1 MLRGGGINALQE
13 EINDLGTK
21 FNQLLDTLNTF
32 NKVLEEAYHQNAEDD
47 PDLEDSLMQFKKVKV
62 KINTHLGALNNPQE
76 SAPTLEHIKGLAK
89 PLEDL
94 EVLLEVL
101 QANHQAWFE
110 NKAEQ
115 NSTQET
121 PKAQPQNTTS
131 TNDNTPQV
139 KPLWKYGSN
148 TLQAFQDYMK
158 AKDLGSAGA
167 WLELGKMSAEGIV
180 LVPDNNVAMRCF
192 EKAIELGSV
201 QAMVEL
207 GKLYMENGDTQV
219 VEYNSGELLEGV
231 AVEKG
236 LANCDDEIDADVDS
250 YEEFLSYCHVFA
262 GKKVQN
268 CQQKAKELF
277 EKAGELGE
285 GRAYRHLG
293 ELYRQYNNF
302 GETSEGSKA
311 KSYEYYKKAVE
322 LLKRQAKQGD
332 IEAHAEMGQAFVNR
346 LWLAGKEDPDYED
359 ENLVEK
365 AIEAF
370 QRAIDLDC
378 YMGCY
383 YLGRFHDYIKY
394 FEGHETLEEQQ
405 KSVQVYKKGIQLG
418 SGLCARQLVWD
429 HATPPDF
436 NPLMLSLMEGKSKVE
451 IMQSYFNAFDQ
462 NIKWLKMAVSY
473 RYYKALP
480 LLLEYLATQPYLAK
494 EYGFEDEE
502 EKRLNQYERD
512 YSTYLRFASQ
522 LGPKHW
528 HFWNDR
534 GVFDPSQFLGHGV
547 AGWRLITGTLS

>member
-1 MLRGGGINALQE
+1 GGGDALQE

-21 FNQLLDTLNTF
+21 FSQLLDTLNTF
-32 NKVLEEAYHQNAEDD
+32 NKALEEAYHQSTEDD
-47 PDLEDSLMQFKKVKV
+47 TELEDALAQFKKLKV
-62 KINTHLGALNNPQE
+62 KTSTHLNALSHATEGAQ
-76 SAPTLEHIKGLAK
+76 ALENANRLAK
-89 PLEDL
+89 SLEDL
-94 EVLLEVL
+94 EMLLEAL
-101 QANHQAWFE
+101 QANHQDWFA
-110 NKAEQ
+110 NTPSSQTSPA
-115 NSTQET
+115 QESA
-121 PKAQPQNTTS
+121 PKPAPQTTS
-131 TNDNTPQV
+131 SNAPEV

-167 WLELGKMSAEGIV
+167 WLELGKMAVEGIV
-180 LVPDNNVAMRCF
+180 LYPDNHVAMRCF
-192 EKAIELGSV
+192 QKAIELGSV
-201 QAMVEL
+201 GAMVEL
-207 GKLYMENGDTQV
+207 GKIYMENGDTQV
-219 VEYNSGELLEGV
+219 VEYNSGEVLEGV

-236 LANCDDEIDADVDS
+236 LANCNDEIDSDVDS
-250 YEEFLSYCHVFA
+250 YEEFLERCHVFA
-262 GKKVQN
+262 NKKVQN
-268 CQQKAKELF
+268 CHQKAKELF

-293 ELYRQYNNF
+293 ELYRQYNDF

-346 LWLAGKEDPDYED
+346 LWLAGKEDPDYQD

-370 QRAIDLDC
+370 QKAIDLDC

-405 KSVQVYKKGIQLG
+405 KSVQAYKKGIQLG
-418 SGLCARQLVWD
+418 SGLCARQIVWD

-436 NPLMLSLMEGKSKVE
+436 NPLVLSLMEGKSKPE

-512 YSTYLRFASQ
+512 YRTYLKFASQ

-534 GVFDPSQFLGHGV
+534 GVFDPKQFLGHGV

>member
-1 MLRGGGINALQE
+1 CERVSWEGDALQE
-13 EINDLGTK
+13 EISDLSTK

-32 NKVLEEAYHQNAEDD
+32 NKTLEEAYHQSAEDD
-47 PDLEDSLMQFKKVKV
+47 TELEDALAQFKKLKV
-62 KINTHLGALNNPQE
+62 KTSTHLSALSHATEGAQVSENANRL
-76 SAPTLEHIKGLAK
+76 SKS
-89 PLEDL
+89 LEDL
-94 EVLLEVL
+94 EILLEAL
-101 QANHQAWFE
+101 QANHQSWFK
-110 NKAEQ
+110 NTPP
-115 NSTQET
+115 NPSQET
-121 PKAQPQNTTS
+121 PKTS
-131 TNDNTPQV
+131 QTESTPGDNTPQV

-167 WLELGKMSAEGIV
+167 WLELGKMAVEGIV
-180 LVPDNNVAMRCF
+180 LYPDNHVAMRCF

-201 QAMVEL
+201 GAMVEL

-219 VEYNSGELLEGV
+219 LEYNSGEVLEGA

-236 LANCDDEIDADVDS
+236 LANCDDEIDSDVDS
-250 YEEFLSYCHVFA
+250 YEEFLEHCHVFA
-262 GKKVQN
+262 NKKVQN

-293 ELYRQYNNF
+293 ELYRDYNDF

-346 LWLAGKEDPDYED
+346 LWLAEKDDPDYQD

-370 QRAIDLDC
+370 QKAIDLDC

-383 YLGRFHDYIKY
+383 YLGRFYNWIKF
-394 FEGHETLEEQQ
+394 FEGHESEEDEQ
-405 KSVQVYKKGIQLG
+405 KAVQAYKKGITLG
-418 SGLCARQLVWD
+418 SGLCAKQIVWE
-429 HATPPDF
+429 HSTPPGF
-436 NPLMLSLMEGKSKVE
+436 NPLILSLMEGKSKPE

-512 YSTYLRFASQ
+512 YRTYLKFASQ

-534 GVFDPSQFLGHGV
+534 GVFDPKQFLGHGV
-547 AGWRLITGTLS
+547 DGWRMLTDTLS

>member
-1 MLRGGGINALQE
+1 MPDAIQE
-13 EINDLGTK
+13 EINHLGTK
-21 FNQLLDTLNTF
+21 FSQLLDTLNTF
-32 NKVLEEAYHQNAEDD
+32 NKALEEAYHQSTEDD
-47 PDLEDSLMQFKKVKV
+47 TELEDALAQFKKLKV
-62 KINTHLGALNNPQE
+62 KTSTHLNALSHATEGAQ
-76 SAPTLEHIKGLAK
+76 TLENANRLSKS
-89 PLEDL
+89 LEDL
-94 EVLLEVL
+94 EMLLEAL
-101 QANHQAWFE
+101 QNHQSWFK
-110 NKAEQ
+110 NTPP
-115 NSTQET
+115 NPSQET
-121 PKAQPQNTTS
+121 PKTS
-131 TNDNTPQV
+131 QTESTPGDNTPQV
-139 KPLWKYGSN
+139 KPLWKYGAN
-148 TLQAFQDYMK
+148 TLQAFKDYMQ
-158 AKDLGSAGA
+158 AKDLGSASA
-167 WLELGKMSAEGIV
+167 WLELGKMAYEGIV
-180 LVPDNNVAMRCF
+180 LYPDNHVAMRCF

-201 QAMVEL
+201 GAMVEL

-219 VEYNSGELLEGV
+219 LEYNSGEVLEGV

-236 LANCDDEIDADVDS
+236 LANCNDEIDSDVDS
-250 YEEFLSYCHVFA
+250 YEEFLEHCHVFA
-262 GKKVQN
+262 NKKVQN
-268 CQQKAKELF
+268 CHQKAKELF

-293 ELYRQYNNF
+293 ELYRQYNDF

-346 LWLAGKEDPDYED
+346 LWLAGKEDPDYQD

-370 QRAIDLDC
+370 QKAIDLDC

-429 HATPPDF
+429 HSTPPDF
-436 NPLMLSLMEGKSKVE
+436 NPLVLSLMEGKSKPE

-502 EKRLNQYERD
+502 EKRLSQYERD
-512 YSTYLRFASQ
+512 YSTYLQFASE

-528 HFWNDR
+528 HFWNDH
-534 GVFDPSQFLGHGV
+534 GVFDPKQFLGHGV
-547 AGWRLITGTLS
+547 DGWRMITSTLS

>member
-1 MLRGGGINALQE
+1 MWGGGGGEALQE
-13 EINDLGTK
+13 EINDLSTK
-21 FNQLLDTLNTF
+21 FSQLLDTLNAF
-32 NKVLEEAYHQNAEDD
+32 NKALEEAYHQNTEDD
-47 PDLEDSLMQFKKVKV
+47 TELENALAQFKKLKV
-62 KINTHLGALNNPQE
+62 RTNTHLNALSHATEGTQ
-76 SAPTLEHIKGLAK
+76 TLENAGRLSKS
-89 PLEDL
+89 LEDL
-94 EVLLEVL
+94 EMLLEAL
-101 QANHQAWFE
+101 QANHQTWFA
-110 NKAEQ
+110 NTP
-115 NSTQET
+115 SSPSQET
-121 PKAQPQNTTS
+121 PQNPQAQSAPS
-131 TNDNTPQV
+131 DNTPQV
-139 KPLWKYGSN
+139 KPLWKYGPN

-167 WLELGKMSAEGIV
+167 WLELGKMAVEGIV
-180 LVPDNNVAMRCF
+180 LYPDNHVAMRCF

-201 QAMVEL
+201 GAMVEL

-219 VEYNSGELLEGV
+219 LEYGSGEVLEGV

-236 LANCDDEIDADVDS
+236 LINCDDEIDADVDS
-250 YEEFLSYCHVFA
+250 YAGFLEHCHVFA
-262 GKKVQN
+262 DKKMQN

-293 ELYRQYNNF
+293 ELYRQYNDF

-332 IEAHAEMGQAFVNR
+332 IEAHAEIGQAFVNR
-346 LWLAGKEDPDYED
+346 LWLAEKGDPDYQD

-370 QRAIDLDC
+370 QKAIDLDC
-378 YMGCY
+378 HQACS
-383 YLGRFHDYIKY
+383 YLGRFYESIKHY
-394 FEGHETLEEQQ
+394 DGHESGQDEQ
-405 KSVQVYKKGIQLG
+405 KSIQAYKKGIQLG

-429 HATPPDF
+429 HATHGI
-436 NPLMLSLMEGKSKVE
+436 NPFMLSMMEGKSKLE
-451 IMQSYFNAFDQ
+451 IMQLYFDAFDQ
-462 NIKWLKMAVSY
+462 AIKWLKMAVSY
-473 RYYKALP
+473 RHYKALP
-480 LLLEYLATQPYLAK
+480 LLLEYLATQPYLAE
-494 EYGFEDEE
+494 EYGFKEEE

-534 GVFDPSQFLGHGV
+534 GVFDPKQFLGHGV
-547 AGWRLITGTLS
+547 SGWRLITGTLS